1 MGCRGRLRSWW
12 AGKQSTRFTRGRTK
26 TQAGSTCY
34 NWRVSPSISHE
45 VNHVTWEEV
54 PVCGVCGSVT
64 WRPAGAV
71 CQRRFAV
78 CLECGVRRLYDRVAE
93 SSLGL
98 LYGDYYPGADPS
110 AAQLEAQLRNPTFR
124 HRRLRLA

>member
-1 MGCRGRLRSWW
+1 MIADQSGPSLVDKREDGYRRNVGWAVEDDFDLVGREAIDQVRVRPNED
-12 AGKQSTRFTRGRTK
+12 AG
-26 TQAGSTCY
+26 AGSTCY
-34 NWRVSPSISHE
+34 NWRVSPSSSHE
-45 VNHVTWEEV
+45 VNHMTWEEV
-54 PVCGVCGSVT
+54 PVCGVCGSPA

-98 LYGDYYPGADPS
+98 LYG
-110 AAQLEAQLRNPTFR
+110 
-124 HRRLRLA
+124 